1 MSMLSEISNFFNNV
15 LQLDDIVALL
25 DVIPTSLKAVIL
37 SGVAFSAF
45 IAAKRM
51 VIG

>member
-1 MSMLSEISNFFNNV
+1 MSMLSEIRNFFDNV

-51 VIG
+51 IIG

>member
-1 MSMLSEISNFFNNV
+1 MLSEIRNFFDNV

-25 DVIPTSLKAVIL
+25 EVIPNSLKVLIL
-37 SGVAFSAF
+37 SGVAFSSF

-51 VIG
+51 FLG